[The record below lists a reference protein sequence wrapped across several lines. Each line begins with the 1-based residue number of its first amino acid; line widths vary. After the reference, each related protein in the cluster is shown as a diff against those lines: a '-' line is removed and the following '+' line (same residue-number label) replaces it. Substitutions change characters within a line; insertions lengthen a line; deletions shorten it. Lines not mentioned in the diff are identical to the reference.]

1 MRTIAPFLKDKL
13 TDSPVL
19 VLDEAGNYVIPL
31 LSGHV
36 GGANEIALQLTEL
49 LGAVPVITTATD
61 INNAF
66 AIDVFAKKHDLSI
79 DKKEG
84 IKKVSAKVLEKK
96 KLSMTI
102 APEYA
107 TKVDVVIGTP
117 EDGQKPE
124 PLLTLIPK
132 EYILGIG
139 CRRNKE
145 EQELKAFAE
154 SCLKEAGVDWK
165 QIRAIAS
172 LDKKKDEKA
181 ILKLAAEHGIPFLVF
196 DAETLSRV
204 PGTFDT
210 SAFVA
215 SQVGVDNVCERAAMA
230 ACRDNGR
237 LVLQKRAE
245 NGMTLAIAKED
256 WRLTLY
262 EE

>member
-1 MRTIAPFLKDKL
+1 MQSLKWSVISFTEKGAELAEKIKRLSKEQQLPSEIHTYHGRKQVENLNAWTKEQFSLRNAIIFIGACGIVVRTIAPFLKDKL

-36 GGANEIALQLTEL
+36 GGANEIALLLAEL

-107 TKVDVVIGTP
+107 AKVDVAIGTP

-124 PLLTLIPK
+124 PILTLIPK

-139 CRRNKE
+139 SRRNKE

-154 SCLKEAGVDWK
+154 SCLKEAGEVWFF
-165 QIRAIAS
+165 IRAIAS
-172 LDKKKDEKA
+172 
-181 ILKLAAEHGIPFLVF
+181 F
-196 DAETLSRV
+196 D
-204 PGTFDT
+204 
-210 SAFVA
+210 
-215 SQVGVDNVCERAAMA
+215 
-230 ACRDNGR
+230 
-237 LVLQKRAE
+237 
-245 NGMTLAIAKED
+245 
-256 WRLTLY
+256 
-262 EE
+262 

>member
-36 GGANEIALQLTEL
+36 GGANEIALLLAEL

-66 AIDVFAKKHDLSI
+66 AIDIFAKKHDLSI

-84 IKKVSAKVLEKK
+84 IKKVSTKVLEKK

-107 TKVDVVIGTP
+107 AKVDVAIGTP

-154 SCLKEAGVDWK
+154 SCLNETGVDWK

-172 LDKKKDEKA
+172 IDKKKDENA
-181 ILKLAAEHGIPFLVF
+181 ILKLAAEHGIPFLTF

-204 PGTFDT
+204 SGTFD
-210 SAFVA
+210 SSVFVE

-237 LVLQKRAE
+237 LVLQKKAE